1 MFLCQIVV
9 GIEFK
14 VYFYFR
20 GVLFL
25 YLKSLYMRLLNKVFY
40 ITAISLLLLFISMS
54 ASSQKY
60 FFSNY
65 GIKEGLAHSQIK
77 DIAQDSNGYVWI
89 GTKIGL
95 SRFDGERFT
104 NFSKE
109 DGIAASGVNA
119 ICVDNSGNMWLGHFF
134 GGLTLYRNGEFC
146 EIILDSIKN
155 DITNIVQDEK
165 NQIWI
170 ATNGDGVYLISDPS
184 ADKIIVNEHYTAKE
198 NLGNIIF
205 SMSTTESLGMMF
217 VTRYGVKFMNEK
229 TNEWE
234 LVDEQFYA
242 WPQYFNIIKVY
253 EDSKKGVWIGTFN
266 GGLYYY
272 KDIDTKPIIYDKR
285 DGLANNWVGE
295 IVEDND
301 GSIWAGTWGGGISNI
316 NKGKILSLNE
326 SNGLSENKVKS
337 IYVDFEGNVL
347 IGTYS
352 SGLSVFKSFA
362 FVHYSKFIE
371 NKPIQVNAVYED
383 DKTTDIWLGTND
395 GIFQLEGIKEGRY
408 SIVEYKKDNFGLQ
421 SNDIRF
427 LRSDGKNLWIGT
439 YGGGVSV
446 MDLETNK
453 IIYVYRINSLLQQSS
468 RFENV
473 SAMDVDSEGHVWV
486 GSPGGLIYYEPE
498 TDQANIL
505 TQGNNLQSND
515 ISTIYCDDENTVWI
529 GHLGKGITKIIG
541 SEITRYDI
549 NEEYTP
555 AVIYGNGSELFVG
568 TEGKGMYIYSDGV
581 EKKHFTMATG
591 LISDMVIAIQKDGD
605 GNIFC
610 GTNNGLSRI
619 DKKLY
624 EVNSYGEKKGFEG
637 VEIMH
642 EALYFGSKYL
652 WAGTAIGFTKVRT
665 ELLIVDEKPPVTF
678 VTKLRINLE
687 EIDKS
692 SNISLKHNEN
702 AILIDYKAICISE
715 ASSVVYKVRLLGAE
729 KEWQPET
736 KQTYANFPALPS
748 GDYVFE
754 VKAKNNSGVWNDTP
768 QTVVFTIN
776 PPFWQT
782 LWFISLVLIVTIVS
796 VVVFVKYREK
806 SLLKEK
812 AELENK
818 VQERTVE
825 IREKNG
831 LLAQKN
837 KDIMDSINYARR
849 IQRAI
854 MPTKTKME
862 ELLKS
867 SFIYYKPKDIVSGDF
882 HWNTLYKDRLI
893 IAAADCTGHGVPGAF
908 MSMISI
914 SSLNK
919 VVKEKQITDPA
930 RILDNVRHDIVN
942 DLKQSGEQAKDGL
955 DIALLSI
962 DVDKGLVHYAGA
974 YNSMYIIRKDK
985 IDESALDYDFAYSI
999 FGDNMLEVKADRMPI
1014 GISERMDRNFTT
1026 KTVQMHKGDKLYI
1039 STDGYIDQFGGEK
1052 GKKFMSK
1059 RFKKLL
1065 LEMPFNN
1072 EGDSLEILDKRF
1084 TEWRGEHEQ
1093 IDDVLVI
1100 GICF

>member
-1 MFLCQIVV
+1 MHITN
-9 GIEFK
+9 
-14 VYFYFR
+14 R
-20 GVLFL
+20 
-25 YLKSLYMRLLNKVFY
+25 VFY
-40 ITAISLLLLFISMS
+40 SVAISLLLFISIS

-60 FFSNY
+60 FFNNY
-65 GIKEGLAHSQIK
+65 GVKDGLAHSQVK
-77 DIAQDSNGYVWI
+77 DIAQDSNGYVWL

-95 SRFDGERFT
+95 SKFDGEIFT

-109 DGIAASGVNA
+109 DGLAENGVSA
-119 ICVDNSGNMWLGHFF
+119 ICVDESGYIWFGHFF
-134 GGLTLYRNGEFC
+134 GGLSVYRNGHFC
-146 EIILDSIKN
+146 EVTLDSIKN
-155 DITNIVQDEK
+155 DITEIVVDDKQ
-165 NQIWI
+165 QIWI
-170 ATNGDGVYLISDPS
+170 ATNGDGVYLISDPYAEKITVS
-184 ADKIIVNEHYTAKE
+184 AHYTSKD

-205 SMSTTESLGMMF
+205 SMANTESLGMMF
-217 VTRYGVKFMNEK
+217 VTRYGTKFYNEK
-229 TNEWE
+229 TSEWE
-234 LVDEQFYA
+234 LVNEQFYA
-242 WPQYFNIIKVY
+242 WPRYFTIVKVF

-285 DGLANNWVGE
+285 DGLANNWVSE
-295 IVEDND
+295 IVEDID
-301 GSIWAGTWGGGISNI
+301 GSIWVGTWGGGLSNVK
-316 NKGKILSLNE
+316 NEKILSLNE
-326 SNGLSENKVKS
+326 TNGLSENKVKS
-337 IYVDFEGNVL
+337 IFVDIEGNVL

-362 FVHYSKFIE
+362 FIHYSKFID
-371 NKPIQVNAVYED
+371 NNPIQVNAIYED

-395 GIFQLEGIKEGRY
+395 GVFQLTKNNEGDYK
-408 SIVEYKKDNFGLQ
+408 IVEYRSDDIGLQ

-446 MDLETNK
+446 MSLETK
-453 IIYVYRINSLLQQSS
+453 KMVYVYRLNTLLRQSS
-468 RFENV
+468 NFENV
-473 SAMDVDSEGHVWV
+473 SAIDIDSEGHVWV

-505 TQGNNLQSND
+505 TQGDNLQSND
-515 ISTIYCDDENTVWI
+515 ISTIYCDNENTVWI
-529 GHLGKGITKIIG
+529 GHLGKGITKIVG

-549 NEEYTP
+549 KDEYTP
-555 AVIYGNGSELFVG
+555 SVIYGNEKELLVG
-568 TEGKGMYIYSDGV
+568 TEGEGLYIYSNT
-581 EKKHFTMATG
+581 EETQHFTKSEG
-591 LISDMVIAIQKDGD
+591 LISDMVIALQKDD
-605 GNIFC
+605 EGNIFC

-619 DKKLY
+619 DANTF
-624 EVNSYGEKKGFEG
+624 EINSYGEKKGFEN

-642 EALYFGSKYL
+642 EALHMGNNNNL
-652 WAGTAIGFTKVRT
+652 WAGTTIGLTKIKT
-665 ELLIVDEKPPVTF
+665 KLLNLNDKPPFTF

-687 EIDKS
+687 ERE
-692 SNISLKHNEN
+692 NYNNLSLKYNEN
-702 AILIDYKAICISE
+702 AILIDYKAICISD

-729 KEWQPET
+729 TEWQPET
-736 KQTYANFPALPS
+736 KQTYANFPALPA
-748 GDYVFE
+748 GDYIFE
-754 VKAKNNSGVWNDTP
+754 VKAKNNSGIWNSQP
-768 QTVVFTIN
+768 QTIKFTIN
-776 PPFWQT
+776 PPFWLT
-782 LWFISLVLIVTIVS
+782 LWFISIVVIVLVVG
-796 VVVFVKYREK
+796 VVLFVKIREK

-825 IREKNG
+825 IRDKNS

-854 MPTKTKME
+854 MPTQNKMD
-862 ELLKS
+862 ELLKA

-882 HWNTLYKDRLI
+882 HWNTFHNDRLI
-893 IAAADCTGHGVPGAF
+893 VAAADCTGHGVPGAF

-919 VVKEKQITDPA
+919 VVKEKQIIDPA
-930 RILDNVRHDIVN
+930 RILDNMRHDIVS

-962 DVDKGLVHYAGA
+962 EVDKGIVHYSGA
-974 YNSMYIIRKDK
+974 YNSMYIIRKEK
-985 IDESALDYDFAYSI
+985 IIEANLDYDFSYSV
-999 FGDNMLEVKADRMPI
+999 FDDYLLEVKADRMPI
-1014 GISERMDRNFTT
+1014 GISERMNKNFTT
-1026 KTVQMHKGDKLYI
+1026 KTVQMQHGDRLYV
-1039 STDGYIDQFGGEK
+1039 STDGYIDQFGGVK

-1065 LEMPFNN
+1065 MELPVNN
-1072 EGDSLEILDKRF
+1072 VDASLQSLDDQF
-1084 TEWRGEHEQ
+1084 VAWRGEHEQ